1 MPFSGF
7 RGSRRIGRG
16 GTIVIIGADSS
27 SDQAR
32 VRRELEREKE
42 EIEET

>member
-1 MPFSGF
+1 
-7 RGSRRIGRG
+7 
-16 GTIVIIGADSS
+16 VGALLLSS
-27 SDQAR
+27 EQIPSDQAR